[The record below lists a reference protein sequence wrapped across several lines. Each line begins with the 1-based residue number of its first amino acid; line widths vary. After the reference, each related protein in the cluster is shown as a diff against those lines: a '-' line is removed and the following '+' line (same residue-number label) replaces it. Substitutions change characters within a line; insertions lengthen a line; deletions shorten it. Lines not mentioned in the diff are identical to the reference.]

1 MSKRT
6 SLSLKTFVSVTLLL
20 LAATLLSLED
30 IAQMTGVALSA
41 VECMDADRPV
51 KPDEAMKV
59 RLKLTIAL
67 STPLPS
73 SILHIPLLV
82 ETGA

>member
-1 MSKRT
+1 MTLRELRRRYG
-6 SLSLKTFVSVTLLL
+6 LSI
-20 LAATLLSLED
+20 ED
-30 IAQMTGVALSA
+30 ITQITGVARSTI
-41 VECMDADRPV
+41 ERMDTGRPI
-51 KPDEAMKV
+51 KPDEAINV

-73 SILHIPLLV
+73 SILHIFIA

>member
-1 MSKRT
+1 M
-6 SLSLKTFVSVTLLL
+6 TLRELRGL
-20 LAATLLSLED
+20 YGLSLED

-41 VECMDADRPV
+41 IERIDTGRPV
-51 KPDEAMKV
+51 KPDEAMNV
-59 RLKLTIAL
+59 RLKLTLAL

-73 SILHIPLLV
+73 TILHIPLLI

>member
-1 MSKRT
+1 M
-6 SLSLKTFVSVTLLL
+6 TLRELRGRYG
-20 LAATLLSLED
+20 LSLED
-30 IAQMTGVALSA
+30 IAQITGVARS
-41 VECMDADRPV
+41 VIERMDTGRPV

-73 SILHIPLLV
+73 TILHISLLI